1 MKQSKT
7 ITLIADIFM
16 APSIAMAA
24 QSVAEWDFGSD
35 GYRVNM
41 AENVSS
47 TESISFTIDG
57 GSAESASLSS
67 DIASLIELD
76 ESYTCPLGSSLTITT
91 DTSSY
96 NATID

>member
-57 GSAESASLSS
+57 GSAESASLCS
-67 DIASLIELD
+67 DIA
-76 ESYTCPLGSSLTITT
+76 
-91 DTSSY
+91 
-96 NATID
+96 